1 MEKEVI
7 EVSES
12 ETTEETQSADILK
25 LISETLTEQKSSGFA
40 LVVADS
46 EGRTRPLVGARNLGE
61 LLVMQ
66 KVLEKEI
73 NRLADSILS
82 SEQK

>member
-7 EVSES
+7 EVSDS
-12 ETTEETQSADILK
+12 ETTEEARSADILK